1 MTLKYV
7 SAASST
13 GRRKLGVNYIAAV
26 NSSELKL
33 TMLQR
38 PFHGAPASACNP
50 SVFINPGLSEAA
62 SGLATTLFVEPV
74 SLKCQPTCEFL
85 SYTISIYVLR
95 RIDTYLIFIR
105 YSLLKLNW
113 IEFLEEKKCIHVKC
127 CCPLLSDRNISNNF
141 RYRGHVVKTRHWQ
154 KLHRPIHWSCYEPWN
169 RASSTSCVCTYHH
182 VRDIH
187 TFLRTYTPRN
197 FKHAAIPTY
206 GQNGS
211 RLEATRYCE
220 LPHSWNCTRPT
231 K

>member
-1 MTLKYV
+1 MNVSPPVQINFLRKKDSVNFSILLIKVTTPLISGKTLNYSRHVGLSSVDVPIERVNPRTMTLKYV

-113 IEFLEEKKCIHVKC
+113 IEFLEEKKRIHVRC
-127 CCPLLSDRNISNNF
+127 CCLLLSDRK
-141 RYRGHVVKTRHWQ
+141 Y
-154 KLHRPIHWSCYEPWN
+154 P
-169 RASSTSCVCTYHH
+169 
-182 VRDIH
+182 
-187 TFLRTYTPRN
+187 
-197 FKHAAIPTY
+197 
-206 GQNGS
+206 
-211 RLEATRYCE
+211 
-220 LPHSWNCTRPT
+220 
-231 K
+231 

>member
-1 MTLKYV
+1 MNVSPPVQINFLRKKDSVNFSILLIKVTTPLISGKTLNYSRHVGLSSVDVPIERVNPRTMTLKYV

-62 SGLATTLFVEPV
+62 SGLVTTLFVEPV

-113 IEFLEEKKCIHVKC
+113 IEFLEEKKRIHVRC
-127 CCPLLSDRNISNNF
+127 CCPLLSDRK
-141 RYRGHVVKTRHWQ
+141 Y
-154 KLHRPIHWSCYEPWN
+154 P
-169 RASSTSCVCTYHH
+169 
-182 VRDIH
+182 
-187 TFLRTYTPRN
+187 
-197 FKHAAIPTY
+197 
-206 GQNGS
+206 
-211 RLEATRYCE
+211 
-220 LPHSWNCTRPT
+220 
-231 K
+231 

>member
-1 MTLKYV
+1 MNVSPPVQINFLRKKDSVNFSILLIKVTTPLISSKTLNYSRHVGLSSVDVPIERVNPRTMTLKYV

-113 IEFLEEKKCIHVKC
+113 IEFLEEKKRIHVRC
-127 CCPLLSDRNISNNF
+127 CCLLLSDRK
-141 RYRGHVVKTRHWQ
+141 Y
-154 KLHRPIHWSCYEPWN
+154 P
-169 RASSTSCVCTYHH
+169 
-182 VRDIH
+182 
-187 TFLRTYTPRN
+187 
-197 FKHAAIPTY
+197 
-206 GQNGS
+206 
-211 RLEATRYCE
+211 
-220 LPHSWNCTRPT
+220 
-231 K
+231 

>member
-1 MTLKYV
+1 MNVSPPVQINFLRKKDSVNFSILLIKVTTPLISGKTLNYSRHVGLSSVDVPIERVNPRTMTLKYV

-74 SLKCQPTCEFL
+74 SPKCQPICEFL

-127 CCPLLSDRNISNNF
+127 CCPLLSDRK
-141 RYRGHVVKTRHWQ
+141 Y
-154 KLHRPIHWSCYEPWN
+154 P
-169 RASSTSCVCTYHH
+169 
-182 VRDIH
+182 
-187 TFLRTYTPRN
+187 
-197 FKHAAIPTY
+197 
-206 GQNGS
+206 
-211 RLEATRYCE
+211 
-220 LPHSWNCTRPT
+220 
-231 K
+231 

>member
-1 MTLKYV
+1 MNVSPPVQINFLRKKDSVNFSILLIKVTTPLISGKTLNYSRHVGLSSVDVPIERVNPRTMTLKYV

-113 IEFLEEKKCIHVKC
+113 IEFLEEKKRIHVRC
-127 CCPLLSDRNISNNF
+127 CCPLLSDRK
-141 RYRGHVVKTRHWQ
+141 Y
-154 KLHRPIHWSCYEPWN
+154 P
-169 RASSTSCVCTYHH
+169 
-182 VRDIH
+182 
-187 TFLRTYTPRN
+187 
-197 FKHAAIPTY
+197 
-206 GQNGS
+206 
-211 RLEATRYCE
+211 
-220 LPHSWNCTRPT
+220 
-231 K
+231 

>member
-1 MTLKYV
+1 MNVSPPVQINFLRKKDSVNFSILLIKVTTPLISGKTLNYSRHVGLSSVDVPIERVNPRTMTLKYV

-127 CCPLLSDRNISNNF
+127 CCPLLSDRK
-141 RYRGHVVKTRHWQ
+141 Y
-154 KLHRPIHWSCYEPWN
+154 P
-169 RASSTSCVCTYHH
+169 
-182 VRDIH
+182 
-187 TFLRTYTPRN
+187 
-197 FKHAAIPTY
+197 
-206 GQNGS
+206 
-211 RLEATRYCE
+211 
-220 LPHSWNCTRPT
+220 
-231 K
+231 

>member
-1 MTLKYV
+1 MNVSPPVQINFLRKKDSVNFSILLIKVTTPLISGKTLNYSRHVGLSSVDVPIERVNPRTMTLKYV

-74 SLKCQPTCEFL
+74 SPKCQPTCEFL

-113 IEFLEEKKCIHVKC
+113 IEFLEEKKRIHVRC
-127 CCPLLSDRNISNNF
+127 CCPLLSDRK
-141 RYRGHVVKTRHWQ
+141 Y
-154 KLHRPIHWSCYEPWN
+154 P
-169 RASSTSCVCTYHH
+169 
-182 VRDIH
+182 
-187 TFLRTYTPRN
+187 
-197 FKHAAIPTY
+197 
-206 GQNGS
+206 
-211 RLEATRYCE
+211 
-220 LPHSWNCTRPT
+220 
-231 K
+231 

>member
-1 MTLKYV
+1 MNVSPPVQINFLRKKDSVNFSILLIKVTTPLISGKTLNYSRHVGLSSVDVPIERVNPRTMTLKYV

-74 SLKCQPTCEFL
+74 SPKCQPICEFL

-113 IEFLEEKKCIHVKC
+113 IEFLEEKKRIHVRC
-127 CCPLLSDRNISNNF
+127 CCPLLSDRK
-141 RYRGHVVKTRHWQ
+141 Y
-154 KLHRPIHWSCYEPWN
+154 P
-169 RASSTSCVCTYHH
+169 
-182 VRDIH
+182 
-187 TFLRTYTPRN
+187 
-197 FKHAAIPTY
+197 
-206 GQNGS
+206 
-211 RLEATRYCE
+211 
-220 LPHSWNCTRPT
+220 
-231 K
+231 

>member
-1 MTLKYV
+1 MNVSPPVQINFLRKKDSVNFSILLIKVTTPLISGKTLNYSRHVGLSSVDVPIERVNPRTMTLKYV

-74 SLKCQPTCEFL
+74 SPKCQPICEFL
-85 SYTISIYVLR
+85 SYTISISYVLR

-113 IEFLEEKKCIHVKC
+113 IEFLEEKKRIHVRC
-127 CCPLLSDRNISNNF
+127 CCPLLSDRK
-141 RYRGHVVKTRHWQ
+141 Y
-154 KLHRPIHWSCYEPWN
+154 P
-169 RASSTSCVCTYHH
+169 
-182 VRDIH
+182 
-187 TFLRTYTPRN
+187 
-197 FKHAAIPTY
+197 
-206 GQNGS
+206 
-211 RLEATRYCE
+211 
-220 LPHSWNCTRPT
+220 
-231 K
+231 

>member
-1 MTLKYV
+1 MNVSPPVQINFLRKKDSVNFSILLIKVTTPLISGKTLNYSRHVGLSSVDVPIERVNPRTMTLKYV

-74 SLKCQPTCEFL
+74 SLKCQPTYEFL

-113 IEFLEEKKCIHVKC
+113 IEFLEEKKRIHVRC
-127 CCPLLSDRNISNNF
+127 CCPLLSDRK
-141 RYRGHVVKTRHWQ
+141 Y
-154 KLHRPIHWSCYEPWN
+154 P
-169 RASSTSCVCTYHH
+169 
-182 VRDIH
+182 
-187 TFLRTYTPRN
+187 
-197 FKHAAIPTY
+197 
-206 GQNGS
+206 
-211 RLEATRYCE
+211 
-220 LPHSWNCTRPT
+220 
-231 K
+231 

>member
-74 SLKCQPTCEFL
+74 SPKCQPTCEFL
-85 SYTISIYVLR
+85 SYTISISARLR
-95 RIDTYLIFIR
+95 SFTRETKLGHFGLIYFPEIPA
-105 YSLLKLNW
+105 
-113 IEFLEEKKCIHVKC
+113 FLTTSTSQTSMKS
-127 CCPLLSDRNISNNF
+127 LSDNSL
-141 RYRGHVVKTRHWQ
+141 Q
-154 KLHRPIHWSCYEPWN
+154 L
-169 RASSTSCVCTYHH
+169 
-182 VRDIH
+182 
-187 TFLRTYTPRN
+187 
-197 FKHAAIPTY
+197 
-206 GQNGS
+206 
-211 RLEATRYCE
+211 
-220 LPHSWNCTRPT
+220 
-231 K
+231 

>member
-74 SLKCQPTCEFL
+74 PPKCQPTCEFL
-85 SYTISIYVLR
+85 SYTISRKIDTCSIRQDILHQIKLNLR
-95 RIDTYLIFIR
+95 RRNNECTQHIR
-105 YSLLKLNW
+105 W
-113 IEFLEEKKCIHVKC
+113 
-127 CCPLLSDRNISNNF
+127 F
-141 RYRGHVVKTRHWQ
+141 RFRKY
-154 KLHRPIHWSCYEPWN
+154 P
-169 RASSTSCVCTYHH
+169 
-182 VRDIH
+182 
-187 TFLRTYTPRN
+187 
-197 FKHAAIPTY
+197 
-206 GQNGS
+206 
-211 RLEATRYCE
+211 
-220 LPHSWNCTRPT
+220 
-231 K
+231 

>member
-1 MTLKYV
+1 MNVSPPVQINFLRKKDSVNFSILLIKVTTPLISGKTLNYSRHVGLSSVDVPIERVNPRTMTLKYV

-74 SLKCQPTCEFL
+74 SPKCQPICEFL
-85 SYTISIYVLR
+85 SYTISISYVLR

-127 CCPLLSDRNISNNF
+127 CCPLLSDRK
-141 RYRGHVVKTRHWQ
+141 Y
-154 KLHRPIHWSCYEPWN
+154 P
-169 RASSTSCVCTYHH
+169 
-182 VRDIH
+182 
-187 TFLRTYTPRN
+187 
-197 FKHAAIPTY
+197 
-206 GQNGS
+206 
-211 RLEATRYCE
+211 
-220 LPHSWNCTRPT
+220 
-231 K
+231 